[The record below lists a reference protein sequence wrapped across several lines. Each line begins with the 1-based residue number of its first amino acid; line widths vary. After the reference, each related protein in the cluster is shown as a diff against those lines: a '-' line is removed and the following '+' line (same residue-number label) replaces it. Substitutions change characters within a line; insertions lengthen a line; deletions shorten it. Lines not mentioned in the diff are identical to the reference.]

1 MISIIIPVYNTAKYL
16 DQCLESVLEQSY
28 TDWECIVV
36 DDGST
41 DNSGAI
47 CDNWGER
54 DNRFVIIHQKNQ
66 GVSAARNHGLER
78 SKGEYI
84 CFIDSDDW
92 VEPMYLSHLY
102 YGMKNNEEVDMVVSG
117 FISEGDKSE
126 FIKPQKKQI
135 IKLRPEGTKD
145 LMVNIN
151 LLYGPCFILYCSSI
165 IYDNHLQFPIDVDFG
180 EDTIFNYN
188 YLRHVQGITFITE
201 ADYHYRML
209 QTNSLSYRFGE
220 SRTFARYDLWKMRE
234 AFYKEKEL
242 WNQFSQANMYRELW
256 AIVYDGIFST
266 PNPSLRFLKKLL
278 SIPEISYLKDW
289 ESLFSTS
296 KAIKLG
302 IESRAY
308 RSFYLLRHWLLR

>member
-1 MISIIIPVYNTAKYL
+1 MISIIIPVYNTAQYL
-16 DQCLESVLEQSY
+16 DQCLESVLEQNY

-41 DNSGAI
+41 DNSGEI
-47 CDNWGER
+47 CDKWGDR
-54 DNRFVIIHQKNQ
+54 DKRFVIIHQKNQ
-66 GVSAARNHGLER
+66 GVSAARNHGLDR
-78 SKGEYI
+78 SKGEFI

-102 YGMKNNEEVDMVVSG
+102 DGMKNNEEVDMVVSG

-135 IKLRPEGTKD
+135 IKLRPEETKD
-145 LMVNIN
+145 IMENIN
-151 LLYGPCFILYCSSI
+151 FLYSPWGILNRASVIKDNLLC
-165 IYDNHLQFPIDVDFG
+165 FPIDISFG
-180 EDTIFNYN
+180 EDTTFNYL
-188 YLRHVQGITFITE
+188 YLRHVQGIIFIPE

-266 PNPSLRFLKKLL
+266 PKPSLPFLRRLL
-278 SIPEISYLKDW
+278 AIPEISNLKAW
-289 ESLFSTS
+289 KSLFKTS
-296 KAIKLG
+296 NSIKFG
-302 IESRAY
+302 IIHKMFF
-308 RSFYLLRHWLLR
+308 SFYIFRNCICK

>member
-1 MISIIIPVYNTAKYL
+1 MISIIIPVYNTAHYL
-16 DQCLESVLEQSY
+16 DLCLESVLEQSY
-28 TDWECIVV
+28 TDWECILV

-41 DNSGAI
+41 DNSGEI
-47 CDNWGER
+47 CDKWGKR

-66 GVSAARNHGLER
+66 GVSSARNHGLEK
-78 SKGEYI
+78 SKGEFI

-102 YGMKNNEEVDMVVSG
+102 DGMKNNEEVDMVVSG

-135 IKLRPEGTKD
+135 IKLRPEETKD
-145 LMVNIN
+145 IMENIN
-151 LLYGPCFILYCSSI
+151 LLYSPWGILNRASVI
-165 IYDNHLQFPIDVDFG
+165 KDNLLCFPIDMSFG
-180 EDTIFNYN
+180 EDTTFNYL
-188 YLRHVQGITFITE
+188 YLRHVQGIIFIPE

-256 AIVYDGIFST
+256 AIDIG
-266 PNPSLRFLKKLL
+266 
-278 SIPEISYLKDW
+278 
-289 ESLFSTS
+289 
-296 KAIKLG
+296 
-302 IESRAY
+302 
-308 RSFYLLRHWLLR
+308 

>member
-1 MISIIIPVYNTAKYL
+1 MISIIIPVYNTAQYL
-16 DQCLESVLEQSY
+16 DQCLESVLVQSY

-41 DNSGAI
+41 DNSGEI
-47 CDNWGER
+47 CDKWGKR
-54 DNRFVIIHQKNQ
+54 DSRFVILHQKNQ
-66 GVSAARNHGLER
+66 GVSAARNKGLER
-78 SKGEYI
+78 CKGEYI

-92 VEPMYLSHLY
+92 VEPTYLSHLY
-102 YGMKNNEEVDMVVSG
+102 DGMKNNEGVDMVVSG
-117 FISEGDKSE
+117 FIFEGDKSE
-126 FIKPQKKQI
+126 FIKPQKKQTIKLQPEETKDIMENINFLYSPWGILNRTSI
-135 IKLRPEGTKD
+135 IKD
-145 LMVNIN
+145 N
-151 LLYGPCFILYCSSI
+151 LLC
-165 IYDNHLQFPIDVDFG
+165 FPIDMCFG
-180 EDTIFNYN
+180 EDTTFNYL
-188 YLRHVQGITFITE
+188 YLRHVRSIFFIAE
-201 ADYHYRML
+201 ADYHYRM
-209 QTNSLSYRFGE
+209 QQNSLSFRFGE